1 MARNVLV
8 LAAAALLWGCND
20 GGTGNTEEFTCA
32 ILSPTTDTLAHET
45 QTVEVGFSGPVA
57 RIELLAGDAVVA
69 SADVVDDTL
78 ETISLTWDSAA
89 GADGAVV
96 LTARALDAASAAVL
110 SEPVTV
116 DVDNTAPVVAFSLE
130 RFGIVRGSDTVAL
143 DLVEAHP
150 ATVRAVDQFG
160 TIYEGPLEGGAFPW
174 DATAA
179 EERVHWLDLTVTDAV
194 GHVATVTQFPLIVVN
209 NGDAYA
215 IEYDPSAQVAVPV
228 DYATAEYDTRGM
240 VPTHAGVKR
249 IISWMTWDASSGW
262 LIDYSIGEGL
272 CPHRGIEFVSVE
284 SRAGEIVIELGR
296 DELPSSIV
304 NLFPEADRAST
315 TFPSNTDPLTFGTFF
330 GHARPLEP
338 ADRVG
343 QSLPIEMH
351 MVLIDEAPTS

>member
-1 MARNVLV
+1 MERSILI
-8 LAAAALLWGCND
+8 LAAAALLGACK
-20 GGTGNTEEFTCA
+20 GGTGDTEELACA

-45 QTVEVGFSGPVA
+45 QTVDVGFTGPVE

-69 SADVVDDTL
+69 SADIVDDAL
-78 ETISLTWDSAA
+78 ETITLTWDTAA

-96 LTARALDAASAAVL
+96 LTARAVGAGTDQAL

-116 DVDNTAPVVAFSLE
+116 DVDNTAPVVTFTLE
-130 RFGIVRGSDTVAL
+130 RFGLVRGSAVVEL
-143 DLVEAHP
+143 SLVEAHP

-160 TIYEGPLEGGAFPW
+160 TIYEGPLTGASFPW

-179 EERVHWLDLTVTDAV
+179 EERVHWIDLEVTDAV
-194 GHVATVTQFPLIVVN
+194 GHVGSVSHFPLIVVN
-209 NGDAYA
+209 HGDAYEV
-215 IEYDPSAQVAVPV
+215 EYDPAARVAVPA
-228 DYATAEYDTRGM
+228 DYLTAEYDTRGT
-240 VPTHAGVKR
+240 VETHAGVKR

-284 SRAGEIVIELGR
+284 DRSGEIVIELGR
-296 DELPSSIV
+296 DELPTSIV
-304 NLFPEADRAST
+304 SLFPPDDRAST
-315 TFPSNTDPLTFGTFF
+315 TFPSNTDPLTFGMFF

-338 ADRVG
+338 ADHVG
-343 QSLPIEMH
+343 ESIPIEMH